1 MYTRSRDNRGQLN
14 IISNNY
20 IINDCDEV
28 LATVFSENDRLEFC
42 FMMGTAIQ
50 KVMPSARTA
59 ILLKPPLM
67 DTLNVFMSRSIT

>member
-20 IINDCDEV
+20 IINDYDEV
-28 LATVFSENDRLEFC
+28 LATMLSENGRLEFC

-59 ILLKPPLM
+59 ILLKPSLM
-67 DTLNVFMSRSIT
+67 NTLNVFIPRSIT